1 MATQSDQLQLSNRI
15 THRVLG
21 LDELAQAQNVP
32 RVDAIACAWGH
43 VGQWVRVLGAQ
54 VVDDV
59 VFERQAVYGG
69 ESVAL
74 VIESLDGEALRR
86 VL

>member
-1 MATQSDQLQLSNRI
+1 
-15 THRVLG
+15 
-21 LDELAQAQNVP
+21 
-32 RVDAIACAWGH
+32 
-43 VGQWVRVLGAQ
+43 VLGAQ